1 MTKVFNILSS
11 INTCE
16 FSLSLKNTLN
26 RNFVIFLILKILF
39 RMLTIKRISILVFIL
54 INFACDDEPL
64 DSALTE
70 CNIDGLSVAVGECN
84 DDGTYEA
91 IIDFNTN
98 SNSGSFDL
106 FARNNQLLGNFN
118 ISDLPL
124 NIQNFEPSGFANDF
138 IKVCISDENEDCCSE
153 IEFATP
159 DCP

>member
-1 MTKVFNILSS
+1 
-11 INTCE
+11 
-16 FSLSLKNTLN
+16 
-26 RNFVIFLILKILF
+26 
-39 RMLTIKRISILVFIL
+39 MLTVKHFSILIFIL
-54 INFACDDEPL
+54 INLACDDETL
-64 DSALTE
+64 DPALTE
-70 CNIDGLSVAVGECN
+70 CNISGLNVAVGECN

-98 SNSGSFDL
+98 SNSATFEL
-106 FARNNQLLGNFN
+106 FARNDQLVENFN

-138 IKVCISDENEDCCSE
+138 IKVCINDENEDCCSE